1 MCIGTVVTTINRILT
16 SDLERKVDKMHP
28 KEANRN
34 MNENQIHILE
44 SFKTF
49 IQLHKNQLE
58 SSGVPEHLWQSVH
71 SKLINVVS
79 RALKKANFFNFGN
92 HYFVNHYFGNP
103 EPRDFSVL
111 L

>member
-1 MCIGTVVTTINRILT
+1 MNKILT
-16 SDLERKVDKMHP
+16 SYLEGKVDKMHL

-71 SKLINVVS
+71 SKLINAVS
-79 RALKKANFFNFGN
+79 LRTILMLRGFPN
-92 HYFVNHYFGNP
+92 
-103 EPRDFSVL
+103 
-111 L
+111 